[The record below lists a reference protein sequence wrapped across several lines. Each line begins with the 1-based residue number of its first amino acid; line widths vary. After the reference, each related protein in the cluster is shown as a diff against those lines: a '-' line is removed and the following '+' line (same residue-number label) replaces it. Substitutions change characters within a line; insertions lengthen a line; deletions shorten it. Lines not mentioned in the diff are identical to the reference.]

1 MRGSLVFT
9 LLLCFGCSKSKSYEN
24 VRIYGHA
31 ATGLENVASVYHDNT
46 IEAVNLA
53 LSMQGC
59 DGVEVDVHLSADGD
73 LWLYHDTHLE
83 SETNLTGCI
92 PDVSSE
98 VLKTGK
104 YTTLHQERVARLSEI
119 DTNRLQGKELILDLR
134 HYNECLGEFVNVVQ
148 IIDRLVDIGY
158 SSALGYTVLVNV
170 SRKEWVEPFI
180 EAGFHTALSI
190 YSMAEFTYAEN
201 VYPGI
206 YGYIMK
212 NSDVTAENVR
222 AIQQS
227 GKKLF
232 IFEVRSPKMTR
243 GALRKDPDG
252 ILSDDLRTAIIEKY

>member
-1 MRGSLVFT
+1 MRGSIFF
-9 LLLCFGCSKSKSYEN
+9 LLLLGFGCSKNKSYEN

-31 ATGLENVASVYHDNT
+31 ATGLENVASVFHDNT
-46 IEAVNLA
+46 MEAVNLA
-53 LSMQGC
+53 LAMQGC

-73 LWLYHDTHLE
+73 LWLYHDTQLD

-104 YTTLHQERVARLSEI
+104 YSTLHQEKIAQLSEI
-119 DTNRLQGKELILDLR
+119 DTNRLHGKELILDLR

-148 IIDRLVDIGY
+148 IIDRLVEIGY

-170 SRKEWVEPFI
+170 SRKEWVQPFV
-180 EAGFHTALSI
+180 EAGFHTVLSI
-190 YSMAEFTYAEN
+190 YSMTDFTNSES
-201 VYPGI
+201 VFPGI

-212 NSDVTAENVR
+212 NSDVTAENVE
-222 AIQQS
+222 AIHQS

-232 IFEVRSPKMTR
+232 IFEVRSTKMTR
-243 GALRKDPDG
+243 EALRKGPDG